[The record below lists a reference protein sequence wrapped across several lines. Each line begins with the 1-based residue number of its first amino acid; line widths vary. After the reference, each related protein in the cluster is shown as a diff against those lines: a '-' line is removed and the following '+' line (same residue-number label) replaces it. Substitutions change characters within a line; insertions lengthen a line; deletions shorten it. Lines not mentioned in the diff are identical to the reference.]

1 VGSIR
6 LEEETRMLRR
16 AAILSALALTFG
28 ALAPVASA
36 QAPAP
41 ISVTPELIE
50 AAKKEGK
57 AIWYTSVELETAEKV
72 GKAFEAKYPGVT
84 LQVERSGAE
93 RNYQRIGQEY
103 ASGIH
108 NVDVV
113 NSSDAAHFIIWKRQ
127 GLLAPFVPEDVA
139 KYFPPE
145 HKDPDGMYATWR
157 MTLSPMG
164 YNTKLVKA
172 EDAPKSF

>member
-1 VGSIR
+1 MVMR
-6 LEEETRMLRR
+6 LTR
-16 AAILSALALTFG
+16 ILALIVAALLPLG
-28 ALAPVASA
+28 AASA
-36 QAPAP
+36 EAPAP
-41 ISVTPELIE
+41 TAVTPELI
-50 AAKKEGK
+50 AAAVKEGK
-57 AIWYTSVELETAEKV
+57 AVWYTSVELETAEKV

-93 RNYQRIGQEY
+93 RNFQRITQEY

-108 NVDVV
+108 NADVV

-139 KYFPPE
+139 KYYPTA
-145 HKDPDGMYATWR
+145 HKDPDGMFATWR

-164 YNTKLVKA
+164 CGLCCRSRRRA
-172 EDAPKSF
+172 MGRGCR